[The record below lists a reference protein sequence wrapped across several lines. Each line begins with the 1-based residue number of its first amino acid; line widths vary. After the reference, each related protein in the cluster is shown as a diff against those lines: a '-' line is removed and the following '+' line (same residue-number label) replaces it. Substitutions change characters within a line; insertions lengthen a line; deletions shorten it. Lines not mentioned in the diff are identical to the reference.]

1 MRAFLRLALLSL
13 AAALPVAAA
22 VVATSTANA
31 ADEPAPVTV
40 LTSDFEDGTV
50 QGWTGR
56 ASETV
61 AVSTTTAHSGSAS
74 LSVTGRTAT
83 WQGPSLDVLGTFEK
97 GTAYT
102 ISAWVRLAA
111 GSDNARLSV
120 ERRTDGV
127 AAYDQVVGNTAVD
140 SGRWVNLV
148 GRYTLATDVDLLRI
162 YLETASSTEAF
173 FVDDVTAGYVPALPI
188 QTTIPSVQDVV
199 TEFPVG
205 AAITG
210 AEIVTEHGQLLDKH
224 FTSVTP
230 GNALKWDATEPS
242 EGEFT
247 YAQADPL
254 VNFAKAH
261 GMAIRGHTLV
271 WHNQTPSWVF
281 TGADGQPMTATPDDK
296 ALLLERLENHIR
308 NVAGH
313 YGTDIGV
320 WDVVNEVIDENQSDG
335 LRRSTWF
342 TVAGLDYIRT
352 AFRISREV
360 APHAKLFINDYNT
373 NVPAKRDKLYALV
386 AQLRGEGVPIDGVG
400 HQMHVNVN
408 WPTIADTKAMLDKF
422 VPLGLEQQI
431 TEMDVSIYTNEGETF
446 PSPPADRLLQQA
458 YVYRD
463 MFALFRQYQGE
474 ITSVTLWGLAD
485 DNTWLDTFP
494 VTRKDAPLLFDTRLQ
509 AKSAYWGVVDPTKIG
524 TTTSSPTPTDPTPT
538 GPTPTSPGPTTGA
551 PGATACSVT
560 YRVTGSWQG
569 GFQADVRLTN
579 TGTTS
584 WTTWTL
590 AWQFPAGQQI
600 TQLWNGSASQS
611 GAAASVTN
619 ATWNGPVPPGGS
631 ASFGFLG
638 SWTET
643 NPAPTAYSLKGTIC
657 APA

>member
-22 VVATSTANA
+22 VVATST

-56 ASETV
+56 ASETI
-61 AVSTTTAHSGSAS
+61 AVSTTTAHSGSGS

-140 SGRWVNLV
+140 SERWVNLV

-162 YLETASSTEAF
+162 YVETATSTEAL
-173 FVDDVTAGYVPALPI
+173 FVDDVMAGYVPALPI

-224 FTSVTP
+224 FDRVTP

-242 EGEFT
+242 EGDFT

-254 VNFAKAH
+254 VSFAKAH

-281 TGADGQPMTATPDDK
+281 TGADGQPMTATADDK

-308 NVAGH
+308 NVAGR

-352 AFRISREV
+352 AFRVAREA
-360 APHAKLFINDYNT
+360 APHPKLFINDYNT

-408 WPTIADTKAMLDKF
+408 WPTIADTKAMLDEF

-431 TEMDVSIYTNEGETF
+431 TV
-446 PSPPADRLLQQA
+446 A
-458 YVYRD
+458 V
-463 MFALFRQYQGE
+463 
-474 ITSVTLWGLAD
+474 
-485 DNTWLDTFP
+485 
-494 VTRKDAPLLFDTRLQ
+494 
-509 AKSAYWGVVDPTKIG
+509 
-524 TTTSSPTPTDPTPT
+524 
-538 GPTPTSPGPTTGA
+538 
-551 PGATACSVT
+551 
-560 YRVTGSWQG
+560 
-569 GFQADVRLTN
+569 
-579 TGTTS
+579 
-584 WTTWTL
+584 
-590 AWQFPAGQQI
+590 
-600 TQLWNGSASQS
+600 
-611 GAAASVTN
+611 AASPN
-619 ATWNGPVPPGGS
+619 RATHYH
-631 ASFGFLG
+631 A
-638 SWTET
+638 
-643 NPAPTAYSLKGTIC
+643 
-657 APA
+657 